1 MYVSVLRHDTLT
13 YFWAAGHPSPSSE
26 RVVADEDTQVG
37 QQLPLASGRGR
48 PDRAGAG
55 DRGTNQSC
63 RACRSA
69 TTHRGPG
76 SRPRRSRAGSAGR
89 PRWWQ
94 EALRGVRGSRRCW
107 TGRRGGHRD
116 HCRSDD
122 CAESGE
128 QATAEVLERI
138 EPRHGALLDC
148 EGFSPWFGAAA
159 AVGWVIEAT
168 SRTSRSMSAHDV
180 VRRPGAGEGV
190 NQAVIASRL
199 RRAGQ
204 NRCVLAVAWVFWGV
218 AAGDWSAD
226 RRSGC
231 RAWVSGPW
239 WCAWVVRGLTAA
251 APSFGATC
259 PGPRRPP
266 PPG

>member
-159 AVGWVIEAT
+159 AGMGH
-168 SRTSRSMSAHDV
+168 RGDV
-180 VRRPGAGEGV
+180 EDVPLHERARCGSTARRRRGGEPG
-190 NQAVIASRL
+190 SD
-199 RRAGQ
+199 
-204 NRCVLAVAWVFWGV
+204 CV
-218 AAGDWSAD
+218 AAAAG
-226 RRSGC
+226 RSEPMCPGC
-231 RAWVSGPW
+231 RLGFLGGGGW
-239 WCAWVVRGLTAA
+239 GLV
-251 APSFGATC
+251 G
-259 PGPRRPP
+259 
-266 PPG
+266 